1 MQRYPKVK
9 YVKEQTK
16 GYKRNRNFQQD
27 RHKLRVFAF
36 AVKIGRVCAKDQIQ
50 PGGAGMCWVAEV
62 GNDIVCAEVEE
73 KMY

>member
-1 MQRYPKVK
+1 MVKSKQRGISEIDNSNK
-9 YVKEQTK
+9 
-16 GYKRNRNFQQD
+16 D

-50 PGGAGMCWVAEV
+50 PGGAGMCWGAEV
-62 GNDIVCAEVEE
+62 GNDIVCAEIEE